1 MHEDMRTLLNAYLDG
16 ELHGRRLLEMQAHLA
31 SCEAC
36 QVELK
41 ELRLVSNLLQASSA
55 PEVLPTERFISQLTL
70 SLPRL
75 PQRDQSPSSSSLA
88 IWLVPAGLLGAWFFV
103 QTVFA
108 LTNMVTAANI
118 TGLLGNADRW
128 LGGSQTS
135 IWFSA
140 AANLF
145 GGQAV
150 RTLPTLSLLNNLSVF
165 GANLVSGFLWQAVIV
180 LFYWVWLF
188 ILWLRRGPKPMKM
201 QKAL

>member
-31 SCEAC
+31 SCEDC
-36 QVELK
+36 QIELK

-55 PEVLPTERFISQLTL
+55 PETLPAERFVSQLTL
-70 SLPRL
+70 SLPRQ
-75 PQRDQSPSSSSLA
+75 PQRDRSLRFSTLTV
-88 IWLVPAGLLGAWFFV
+88 WLAPAVLLGAWFFV
-103 QTVFA
+103 KTVFA
-108 LTNMVTAANI
+108 LTNIFTVANI

-128 LGGSQTS
+128 LGGWQTS

-140 AANLF
+140 AANLS
-145 GGQAV
+145 GGQAI

-180 LFYWVWLF
+180 LFYWAWLF